1 MENEVLK
8 AVESGGIIAL
18 LIAAVVSSFKISKM
32 LYEGRIQDLRES
44 KLNRQHVDLVA
55 EKIDE
60 AISEIK
66 SSKEAIVTELQKQH
80 LVSESNSTNQLTMIK
95 MLEQLANTKLDKIEK
110 DLLEVK
116 SSTRDTQSILQG
128 IRSAQAARR
137 QENNIK
143 LSNKGI
149 DLANLVWEEFV

>member
-8 AVESGGIIAL
+8 MVESGGIIAL
-18 LIAAVVSSFKISKM
+18 LIVGVFFLFKTSKT

-44 KLNRQHVDLVA
+44 KLNRQQLDLVGD
-55 EKIDE
+55 KIDA

-80 LVSESNSTNQLTMIK
+80 LVSESNSTNQLAMIR
-95 MLEQLANTKLDKIEK
+95 MLEQLANTKLDKIEN
-110 DLLEVK
+110 DLIEVK
-116 SSTRDTQSILQG
+116 NSTRDTQSILQN
-128 IRSAQAARR
+128 IRAASAARR

-143 LSNKGI
+143 LR
-149 DLANLVWEEFV
+149 D

>member
-1 MENEVLK
+1 MMENEVLK

-18 LIAAVVSSFKISKM
+18 LIVGVFFLFKTSKT

-44 KLNRQHVDLVA
+44 KLNRQQLDLIGD
-55 EKIDE
+55 KIDG

-80 LVSESNSTNQLTMIK
+80 LVSESNSTNQLAMIR

-110 DLLEVK
+110 DLLDVK
-116 SSTRDTQSILQG
+116 SSARDTQSILQN
-128 IRSAQAARR
+128 IRAASAARR

-143 LSNKGI
+143 LR
-149 DLANLVWEEFV
+149 D

>member
-1 MENEVLK
+1 MVENEIMK
-8 AVESGGIIAL
+8 MVESGGIIAL
-18 LIAAVVSSFKISKM
+18 LIAGVFLLFKTSKT

-44 KLNRQHVDLVA
+44 KLNRQQLDLIGD
-55 EKIDE
+55 KID
-60 AISEIK
+60 AVISEIK

-80 LVSESNSTNQLTMIK
+80 LVSESNSNNQLAMIR

-116 SSTRDTQSILQG
+116 SSARDTQSILQN
-128 IRSAQAARR
+128 IRAASAARR

-143 LSNKGI
+143 LR
-149 DLANLVWEEFV
+149 D

>member
-1 MENEVLK
+1 MENELVK
-8 AVESGGIIAL
+8 MVESGGIVAL
-18 LIAAVVSSFKISKM
+18 LVVGIVASFKISKM

-44 KLNRQHVDLVA
+44 KLSRQHVDLVA
-55 EKIDE
+55 EKIDG

-95 MLEQLANTKLDKIEK
+95 MLEQLANTKLDKIEN
-110 DLLEVK
+110 DLIEVK
-116 SSTRDTQSILQG
+116 NSTRDTQSILQG
-128 IRSAQAARR
+128 IRAAQVARK

-143 LSNKGI
+143 LRDSK
-149 DLANLVWEEFV
+149 

>member
-1 MENEVLK
+1 MMENEIMK
-8 AVESGGIIAL
+8 MVESGGIIAL
-18 LIAAVVSSFKISKM
+18 LVVAVVSFFKIAKM

-44 KLNRQHVDLVA
+44 KLNRQQLDLVGD
-55 EKIDE
+55 KIDA

-66 SSKEAIVTELQKQH
+66 SSKEAIVTELQKQN
-80 LVSESNSTNQLTMIK
+80 LVSESSSTNQLAMIR

-116 SSTRDTQSILQG
+116 SSAKDTQSILQG
-128 IRSAQAARR
+128 IRATQAARR

-143 LSNKGI
+143 LR
-149 DLANLVWEEFV
+149 D

>member
-18 LIAAVVSSFKISKM
+18 LIVGVFFLFKTSKT

-44 KLNRQHVDLVA
+44 KLNRQQLDLVGD
-55 EKIDE
+55 KID
-60 AISEIK
+60 AVISEIK

-80 LVSESNSTNQLTMIK
+80 LVSESNSTNQLAMIR
-95 MLEQLANTKLDKIEK
+95 MLEQLANTKLDKIEN
-110 DLLEVK
+110 DLIEVK
-116 SSTRDTQSILQG
+116 NSTRDTQSILQN
-128 IRSAQAARR
+128 IRAASATRR

-143 LSNKGI
+143 LR
-149 DLANLVWEEFV
+149 D

>member
-1 MENEVLK
+1 MMENEVLK
-8 AVESGGIIAL
+8 MVESGGIIAL
-18 LIAAVVSSFKISKM
+18 LVVGVFFLFKTSKT

-44 KLNRQHVDLVA
+44 KLNRQQLDLVGD
-55 EKIDE
+55 KIDA

-80 LVSESNSTNQLTMIK
+80 LVSESNSTNQLAMIR

-116 SSTRDTQSILQG
+116 SSARDTQSILQN
-128 IRSAQAARR
+128 IRAASAARR

-143 LSNKGI
+143 LR
-149 DLANLVWEEFV
+149 D

>member
-1 MENEVLK
+1 MK
-8 AVESGGIIAL
+8 MVESGGIIAL
-18 LIAAVVSSFKISKM
+18 LIAGVFLLFKTSKT

-44 KLNRQHVDLVA
+44 KLNRQQLDLIGD
-55 EKIDE
+55 KID
-60 AISEIK
+60 AVISEIK

-80 LVSESNSTNQLTMIK
+80 LVSESNSTNQLAMIR

-116 SSTRDTQSILQG
+116 SSARDTQSILQN
-128 IRSAQAARR
+128 IRAASAARR

-143 LSNKGI
+143 LR
-149 DLANLVWEEFV
+149 D

>member
-1 MENEVLK
+1 MLENEVLK

-143 LSNKGI
+143 LR
-149 DLANLVWEEFV
+149 D

>member
-8 AVESGGIIAL
+8 MVESGGIIAL
-18 LIAAVVSSFKISKM
+18 LTAGVFLLFKTSKT

-44 KLNRQHVDLVA
+44 KLNRQQLDLVGD
-55 EKIDE
+55 KIDA

-80 LVSESNSTNQLTMIK
+80 LVSESNSTNQLAMIR

-116 SSTRDTQSILQG
+116 SSARDTQSILQN
-128 IRSAQAARR
+128 IRAASAARR

-143 LSNKGI
+143 LR
-149 DLANLVWEEFV
+149 D

>member
-1 MENEVLK
+1 MMENEVLK

-18 LIAAVVSSFKISKM
+18 LIVGVFFLFKTSKT

-44 KLNRQHVDLVA
+44 KLNRQQLDLVGD
-55 EKIDE
+55 KIDA

-80 LVSESNSTNQLTMIK
+80 LVSESNSTNQLAMIR
-95 MLEQLANTKLDKIEK
+95 MLEQLANTKLDKIEN
-110 DLLEVK
+110 DLIEVK
-116 SSTRDTQSILQG
+116 NSTRDTQSILQN
-128 IRSAQAARR
+128 IRAASAARR

-143 LSNKGI
+143 LR
-149 DLANLVWEEFV
+149 D

>member
-1 MENEVLK
+1 MNNEELFKLVD
-8 AVESGGIIAL
+8 SGGVIAL
-18 LIAAVVSSFKISKM
+18 LIVAVFSFFKIAKM

-44 KLNRQHVDLVA
+44 KLNRQQVDLVA

-80 LVSESNSTNQLTMIK
+80 LVSESNSSNQLAMIR

-110 DLLEVK
+110 DLIEVK
-116 SSTRDTQSILQG
+116 SSTRDTQTLLQG
-128 IRSAQAARR
+128 IRSAQAAKK

-143 LSNKGI
+143 LRNQ
-149 DLANLVWEEFV
+149 

>member
-1 MENEVLK
+1 MMENEVLK
-8 AVESGGIIAL
+8 MVESGGIIAL
-18 LIAAVVSSFKISKM
+18 LIAGVFLLFKTSKT

-44 KLNRQHVDLVA
+44 KLNRQQLDLIGD
-55 EKIDE
+55 KIDG

-80 LVSESNSTNQLTMIK
+80 LVSESNSTNQLAMIR

-116 SSTRDTQSILQG
+116 SSARDTQSILQN
-128 IRSAQAARR
+128 IRAASAARR

-143 LSNKGI
+143 LR
-149 DLANLVWEEFV
+149 D

>member
-1 MENEVLK
+1 MMENEVLK

-18 LIAAVVSSFKISKM
+18 LIAAVVFSFKISKM

-80 LVSESNSTNQLTMIK
+80 LISESNSTNQLTMIK

-143 LSNKGI
+143 LR
-149 DLANLVWEEFV
+149 D

>member
-1 MENEVLK
+1 MVENEIMK
-8 AVESGGIIAL
+8 MVESGGIIAL
-18 LIAAVVSSFKISKM
+18 LVVAVVSFFKIAKM

-44 KLNRQHVDLVA
+44 KLNRQQLDLVGD
-55 EKIDE
+55 KID
-60 AISEIK
+60 AVISEIK

-80 LVSESNSTNQLTMIK
+80 LVSESNSTNQLAMIR

-116 SSTRDTQSILQG
+116 SSARDTQSILQN
-128 IRSAQAARR
+128 IRAASAARR

-143 LSNKGI
+143 LR
-149 DLANLVWEEFV
+149 D

>member
-1 MENEVLK
+1 MENEIMK
-8 AVESGGIIAL
+8 MVESGGIIAL
-18 LIAAVVSSFKISKM
+18 LIAGVFLLFKTSKT

-44 KLNRQHVDLVA
+44 KLNRQQLDLVGD
-55 EKIDE
+55 KID
-60 AISEIK
+60 AVISEIK

-80 LVSESNSTNQLTMIK
+80 LVSESNSTNQLAMIR

-116 SSTRDTQSILQG
+116 SSARDTQSILQN
-128 IRSAQAARR
+128 IRAASAARR

-143 LSNKGI
+143 LR
-149 DLANLVWEEFV
+149 D